1 MGMNSM
7 RQHREKML
15 AEKALKAQQSLD
27 PRQKVVT
34 GWDLASGSDQSVQIT
49 PEILNQANVPN
60 VELRMFNHLN
70 ILKDMKSIQER
81 IAKKAEW
88 LPEYQGYIDGCLAV
102 SPAPQNTVLVH
113 LMIWAI
119 DANEFELA
127 VRIAEYAVLN
137 DMVMPEGYTR
147 TTAEFVTE
155 QCAEVFID
163 DTSFAIANASLIE
176 RIINLGEGEQ
186 MVDEVRA
193 KIYRALGDAL
203 NQAQPMEAVSAYK
216 NALRYNPK
224 AGCKK
229 DLEQLEKR
237 LRLPAT
243 ESSPDATVG
252 SQAVSTADQTAD
264 GADPA
269 STDSK
274 PKE

>member
-15 AEKALKAQQSLD
+15 AEKALKAQQSPD
-27 PRQKVVT
+27 PRQKRTVA
-34 GWDLASGSDQSVQIT
+34 WDLASGPDQSVQI
-49 PEILNQANVPN
+49 PAEALAGVPN

-70 ILKDMKSIQER
+70 ILKDEKSIQER
-81 IAKKAEW
+81 IVKKAEW
-88 LPEYQGYIDGCLAV
+88 LPEYLGYIDGCLAV
-102 SPAPQNTVLVH
+102 SPAPQNTTLVH
-113 LMIWAI
+113 LMIWAC
-119 DANEFELA
+119 DVNDFELA
-127 VRIAEYAVLN
+127 VRIAEYVVLN

-147 TTAEFVTE
+147 STAEFVTE

-163 DTSFAIANASLIE
+163 DTELAIANASLIE
-176 RIINLGEGEQ
+176 RIINLGDGEQ

-224 AGCKK
+224 KAGCKK

-237 LRLPAT
+237 LRLTAT

-252 SQAVSTADQTAD
+252 SQAVSTANQTAD
-264 GADPA
+264 GTDPA
-269 STDSK
+269 STDAK

>member
-15 AEKALKAQQSLD
+15 AEKALKAQQSPD
-27 PRQKVVT
+27 PRQKQNVAA
-34 GWDLASGSDQSVQIT
+34 DLAST
-49 PEILNQANVPN
+49 AAQAIQAGAEALAGVPN

-88 LPEYQGYIDGCLAV
+88 LPEYLGFIEGCLAV
-102 SPAPQNTVLVH
+102 SPAPQNTTLVH
-113 LMIWAI
+113 LMIWAT
-119 DANEFELA
+119 DANDFELA
-127 VRIAEYAVLN
+127 VRIAEYVVLN

-155 QCAEVFID
+155 QCAEVFIN
-163 DTSFAIANASLIE
+163 DTDLAIANASLIE
-176 RIINLGEGEQ
+176 RIISLGEGEQ
-186 MVDEVRA
+186 IVDEVRA

-237 LRLPAT
+237 LRLNAN

-252 SQAVSTADQTAD
+252 SQAVSTANQTAD
-264 GADPA
+264 GTDPA
-269 STDSK
+269 STDAK
-274 PKE
+274 AKE

>member
-1 MGMNSM
+1 MNSM

-15 AEKALKAQQSLD
+15 AEKALKAQQSPD
-27 PRQKVVT
+27 PRQKQNVAA
-34 GWDLASGSDQSVQIT
+34 DLAAT
-49 PEILNQANVPN
+49 AAQAIQAGAEALAGVPN

-70 ILKDMKSIQER
+70 ILKEMKSIQER

-88 LPEYQGYIDGCLAV
+88 LPEYLGFIEGCLAV
-102 SPAPQNTVLVH
+102 SPAPQNTTLVH
-113 LMIWAI
+113 LMIWAT
-119 DANEFELA
+119 DANDFELA
-127 VRIAEYAVLN
+127 VRIAEYVVLN

-155 QCAEVFID
+155 QCAEVFIN
-163 DTSFAIANASLIE
+163 DTELAIANASLIE
-176 RIINLGEGEQ
+176 RIISLGDGEQ
-186 MVDEVRA
+186 IVDEVRA

-237 LRLPAT
+237 LRLNAN

-252 SQAVSTADQTAD
+252 SQAVSTANQTAD
-264 GADPA
+264 GTDPA

>member
-15 AEKALKAQQSLD
+15 AEKALKAQQSPD
-27 PRQKVVT
+27 PRQKKNVAA
-34 GWDLASGSDQSVQIT
+34 DLAST
-49 PEILNQANVPN
+49 AAQAIQAGAEALAGVPN

-88 LPEYQGYIDGCLAV
+88 LPEYLGFIEGCLAV
-102 SPAPQNTVLVH
+102 SPAPQNTTLVH
-113 LMIWAI
+113 LMIWAT
-119 DANEFELA
+119 DANDFELA
-127 VRIAEYAVLN
+127 VRIAEYVVLN

-155 QCAEVFID
+155 QCAEVFIN
-163 DTSFAIANASLIE
+163 DTELAIANATLIE
-176 RIINLGEGEQ
+176 RIISLGEGEQ
-186 MVDEVRA
+186 IVDEVRA

-237 LRLPAT
+237 LRLNAN

-252 SQAVSTADQTAD
+252 SQAVSTANQTAD
-264 GADPA
+264 GTDPA

>member
-27 PRQKVVT
+27 PRQ
-34 GWDLASGSDQSVQIT
+34 GPDQSVQIT
-49 PEILNQANVPN
+49 PELLNQANVPN

-137 DMVMPEGYTR
+137 DMVMPEGYSR

-163 DTSFAIANASLIE
+163 DTNFAIAHASLIE

-193 KIYRALGDAL
+193 KIYRAFGDAL

-216 NALRYNPK
+216 NALRYNPR

-237 LRLPAT
+237 LRLSAT

>member
-49 PEILNQANVPN
+49 PEILSQANVPN

-137 DMVMPEGYTR
+137 DMVMPEGYSR

-163 DTSFAIANASLIE
+163 DTNFAIAHASLIE

>member
-15 AEKALKAQQSLD
+15 AEKALKAQQSPD
-27 PRQKVVT
+27 PRQKQNVPA
-34 GWDLASGSDQSVQIT
+34 DLAAT
-49 PEILNQANVPN
+49 AAQAIQAGAEALAGVPN

-70 ILKDMKSIQER
+70 ILKDMKSIQDR

-88 LPEYQGYIDGCLAV
+88 LPEYLGYIDGCLAV
-102 SPAPQNTVLVH
+102 SPAPQNTTLVH
-113 LMIWAI
+113 LMIWAC
-119 DANEFELA
+119 DVNDFELA
-127 VRIAEYAVLN
+127 VHIAEYVVLN

-147 TTAEFVTE
+147 STAEFVTE

-163 DTSFAIANASLIE
+163 DTDLAIANASLIE
-176 RIINLGEGEQ
+176 RIINLGDGEQ

-224 AGCKK
+224 KAGCKK

-237 LRLPAT
+237 LRLTAT

-252 SQAVSTADQTAD
+252 SQAVSTANQTAD
-264 GADPA
+264 GTDPA
-269 STDSK
+269 STDAK

>member
-15 AEKALKAQQSLD
+15 AEKALKAQQSPD
-27 PRQKVVT
+27 PRQKRTVA
-34 GWDLASGSDQSVQIT
+34 WDLASGPDQSVQI
-49 PEILNQANVPN
+49 PAELLNQANVPN

-70 ILKDMKSIQER
+70 ILKEMKSIQER

-88 LPEYQGYIDGCLAV
+88 LPEYLGYIEGCLAV
-102 SPAPQNTVLVH
+102 SPAPQNTTLVH

-119 DANEFELA
+119 DANDFELA
-127 VRIAEYAVLN
+127 VRIAEYVVLN

-155 QCAEVFID
+155 QSAEVFID
-163 DTSFAIANASLIE
+163 DTDIAIANASLIE
-176 RIINLGEGEQ
+176 RIISLGQGEQ
-186 MVDEVRA
+186 IVDEVRA

-237 LRLPAT
+237 LRQPAT

-252 SQAVSTADQTAD
+252 SQAVSTADQNAD
-264 GADPA
+264 GTDPA

>member
-27 PRQKVVT
+27 PRLKQSVAA
-34 GWDLASGSDQSVQIT
+34 DLAASAAQAIQTGA
-49 PEILNQANVPN
+49 ELLANVPN

>member
-27 PRQKVVT
+27 PRQKQNVAA
-34 GWDLASGSDQSVQIT
+34 DLAA
-49 PEILNQANVPN
+49 NAAQAIQAGAEALAGVPN

-70 ILKDMKSIQER
+70 ILKDMKSIQDR
-81 IAKKAEW
+81 HAKKAEW
-88 LPEYQGYIDGCLAV
+88 LPEYLGYIDGCLAV
-102 SPAPQNTVLVH
+102 SPAPQNTTLVH
-113 LMIWAI
+113 LMIWAC
-119 DANEFELA
+119 DVNDFELA
-127 VRIAEYAVLN
+127 VRIAEYVVLN

-147 TTAEFVTE
+147 STAEFVTE

-163 DTSFAIANASLIE
+163 DTDLAIANASLIE
-176 RIINLGEGEQ
+176 RIINLGDGEQ

-224 AGCKK
+224 KAGCKK

-237 LRLPAT
+237 LRQPAT

-252 SQAVSTADQTAD
+252 SQAVSTANQTAD
-264 GADPA
+264 GTDPA
-269 STDSK
+269 STDAK

>member
-27 PRQKVVT
+27 PRQKQSVAS
-34 GWDLASGSDQSVQIT
+34 DLAASAAQAIQTGA
-49 PEILNQANVPN
+49 ELLANVPN

-102 SPAPQNTVLVH
+102 SPSPQNTVLVH

-137 DMVMPEGYTR
+137 DMVMPEGYSR

-163 DTSFAIANASLIE
+163 DTNFAIANASLIE

-216 NALRYNPK
+216 NALRYNPR

-237 LRLPAT
+237 LRLSAT